1 MSEGEH
7 VAHQGMGAIPYGNGT
22 AFRVWAPH
30 ASNVAVKGDFNGWS
44 EFSHP
49 LGSEGNGYWYGEV
62 EGAHPGQ
69 EYKFRISNGDNH
81 FDRVDPYAR
90 QVTNSVG
97 NGIIYDHGAFDW
109 QGDSFACP
117 SHNELV
123 IYETHIGSF
132 APGEWGHSNLDT
144 VAGKLGYLRDLGIN
158 AIELMPVM
166 EFAGD
171 RSWGY
176 NPAHIFSVESSYGGP
191 DALKNFV
198 KRAHE
203 HGIAVILDVV
213 YNHFGP
219 SDLDLWQFDGWSENG
234 KGGIYFFQD
243 WRSATPWGDTRPDYG
258 RPEVRDFIRDN
269 AMMWLRDYHVDG
281 LRMDMTP
288 YMRSVDA
295 TGKDIP
301 EGWALMRWVA
311 DQVRDQFPG
320 RILIAED
327 LHGDPAVTSGHEG
340 GANFHAQWDT
350 HFVHPMRAALITQDD
365 GFRSME
371 SVSKAVT
378 WDYGDAF
385 SRVIYTESHDEVS
398 NGKARVPSEV
408 DPGNPTG
415 WSAQKRATMG
425 MALMLTSPGIPML
438 FQGQEFLEDEWF
450 RDSVPVDWPRKDAFR
465 DIVRLVADLISLRR
479 NWYNH
484 SKGLTG
490 QNTRILHVNDETKML
505 AFERSTEN
513 GDSVVVVA
521 NFANVERRDY
531 RIGMPAE
538 GHWCLRFNSDART
551 YSALFGDFDTHDIE
565 TAWDDCDGLPQSGL
579 VNIAPY
585 SVAIFSR

>member
-1 MSEGEH
+1 
-7 VAHQGMGAIPYGNGT
+7 MGAIPYGSGT

-30 ASNVAVKGDFNGWS
+30 ASHVAVKGDFNGWS
-44 EFSHP
+44 DFSHP
-49 LGSEGNGYWYGEV
+49 LGQEGNGYWYGEV
-62 EGAHPGQ
+62 EGAHAGQ
-69 EYKFRISNGDNH
+69 EYKYRISNGDNH

-97 NGIIYDHGAFDW
+97 NGVIYDHGAFDW
-109 QGDSFACP
+109 QGDSFGCP
-117 SHNELV
+117 AHNELI

-171 RSWGY
+171 TSWGY

-243 WRSATPWGDTRPDYG
+243 WRSSTPWGDTRPDYG

-301 EGWALMRWVA
+301 EGWGLMRWVA

-327 LHGDPAVTSGHEG
+327 LHGDPSVTSGFDG

-365 GFRSME
+365 SFRSMDA
-371 SVSKAVT
+371 VAKAVT
-378 WDYGDAF
+378 WDYGDSF

-415 WSAQKRATMG
+415 WAAQKRATMG
-425 MALMLTSPGIPML
+425 MALTLTSPGIPML

-450 RDSVPVDWPRKDAFR
+450 RDYVPVDWPRKDAFR
-465 DIVRLVADLISLRR
+465 DIVRMVADLISLRR
-479 NWYNH
+479 NWFNH

-490 QNTRILHVNDETKML
+490 QHTRVLHANEETKML
-505 AFERSTEN
+505 AFERSTEE

-521 NFANVERRDY
+521 NFANAERRDY

-538 GHWCLRFNSDART
+538 GHWCLRFNSDAAT

-565 TAWDDCDGLPQSGL
+565 TSWDDCDGLPQSGL
-579 VNIAPY
+579 VNIGPY